1 MPGQRAAAELA
12 TMRAMRRSR
21 LVPAALAALVLA
33 AASLLVLSGGSSA
46 KPSKSQTLFRTT
58 LLEDAKTTPGVKRA
72 LRDGGIV
79 APEIQFQDVTGDGR
93 SDAVVTVETG
103 GAAGAVAVYVFST
116 HGKAADSPLR
126 AVYRSQ
132 QLYRASIQV
141 SAGTLILRT
150 PRWASG
156 DDLCCPAKVFER
168 VYAWN
173 DAASTLKQRSSQE
186 LAGPGAATATPAVPP
201 AQG

>member
-1 MPGQRAAAELA
+1 
-12 TMRAMRRSR
+12 MRAMRRSR
-21 LVPAALAALVLA
+21 LVSAALAALVLA
-33 AASLLVLSGGSSA
+33 AASMLVLSGGSSA
-46 KPSKSQTLFRTT
+46 KPSRSQTLFRTT
-58 LLEDAKTTPGVKRA
+58 LLEDSKTTPGVKRA

-79 APEIQFQDVTGDGR
+79 APEIEFQDITGDGR

-116 HGKAADSPLR
+116 DGKAADSPLR

-132 QLYRASIQV
+132 QLYRASVQV

-168 VYAWN
+168 VYAWD

-186 LAGPGAATATPAVPP
+186 LAGPGAATQTTSAAAP

>member
-1 MPGQRAAAELA
+1 
-12 TMRAMRRSR
+12 MRAMRRSR
-21 LVPAALAALVLA
+21 LVLAALVFA
-33 AASLLVLSGGSSA
+33 GASLLVMSGGSSA
-46 KPSKSQTLFRTT
+46 KPSRSQTLFRST
-58 LLEDAKTTPGVKRA
+58 LLADSKTTPGVKRA

-79 APEIQFQDVTGDGR
+79 APEIEFQDVTGDGR

-103 GAAGAVAVYVFST
+103 GAAGAIAVYVFST

-132 QLYRASIQV
+132 QLYRASVQV

-150 PRWASG
+150 PRWTSG
-156 DDLCCPAKVFER
+156 DDLCCPAKLLER
-168 VYAWN
+168 VYAWD
-173 DAASTLKQRSSQE
+173 DASSTLRRRSSQE
-186 LAGPGAATATPAVPP
+186 LAGPGVPTQRPP